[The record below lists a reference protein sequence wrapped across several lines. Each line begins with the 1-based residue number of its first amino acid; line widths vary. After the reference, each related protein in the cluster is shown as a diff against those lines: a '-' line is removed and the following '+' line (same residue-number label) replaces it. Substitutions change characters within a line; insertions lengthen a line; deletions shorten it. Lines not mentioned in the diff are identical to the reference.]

1 MQKSVVYGP
10 FYVRKNVS
18 LYVNYVQINVS
29 IHTNYVQINVVKH
42 HFHVQKNVNTIMERL
57 VLQQFKEWKER
68 KDRKPLIVNGARQ
81 VGKTWA
87 LREFAKREYAK
98 EAYIICRKNEL
109 VEQVFKQDF
118 NVERILLSLSAIIH
132 VDITPGDTLI
142 ILDEVQEIPEAIEA
156 LKYFCENAPE
166 YHIAVAGSLLGIS
179 LHHNVSYP
187 VGKVNEIDMYP
198 MSYGE
203 FLLAKGEKQCYKLLE
218 EKNFEITNLLH
229 EKYVDLLRQYYYVGG
244 MPEAVKSYVEN
255 RLLNQVRTIQKEIL
269 KGYERDFSKHSP
281 KEQIERI
288 KMVWKSI
295 PSQLF
300 KDNKKFIYGALRQG
314 ARAKDF
320 EIAIEWLVDSGLLY
334 KVSRCTKPA
343 LPLDIYEDFSVFK
356 LYLLDIGLLGAMV
369 NVDPAQILINNQ
381 IFSEYKGGMTEEY
394 VLQEMKSRNISP
406 IYYHKTDDS
415 RLELDFVIQYNGKLL
430 PIEVKA
436 EGNVR
441 ANSLMS
447 LLKANPDLQAVRL
460 SMLPYKQQEQ
470 LFCVP
475 LYVI

>member
-1 MQKSVVYGP
+1 MH
-10 FYVRKNVS
+10 KNV
-18 LYVNYVQINVS
+18 YNG
-29 IHTNYVQINVVKH
+29 
-42 HFHVQKNVNTIMERL
+42 HFYVQKNVNSTMERL
-57 VLQQFKEWKER
+57 VLQQLKEWKER

-179 LHHNVSYP
+179 LHHDVSYP

-203 FLLAKGEKQCYKLLE
+203 FLLAKGEKQCYQLLE
-218 EKNFEITNLLH
+218 EHNFEITNLLH

-244 MPEAVKSYVEN
+244 MPEAVKKYVETGA
-255 RLLNQVRTIQKEIL
+255 LKEVRRIQKEIL

-334 KVSRCTKPA
+334 KVPRCTKPA

-415 RLELDFVIQYNGKLL
+415 RLELDFVIQYKGKLL
-430 PIEVKA
+430 PKEVKV

-441 ANSLMS
+441 ANSLMT
-447 LLKANPDLQAVRL
+447 LLKTNPDLQAVRF
-460 SMLPYKQQEQ
+460 SMLPYKKQEQ

>member
-1 MQKSVVYGP
+1 MQK
-10 FYVRKNVS
+10 NVF
-18 LYVNYVQINVS
+18 
-29 IHTNYVQINVVKH
+29 KH
-42 HFHVQKNVNTIMERL
+42 HFYVQENVSTIMERH
-57 VLQQFKEWKER
+57 VLQQLKEWKER

-244 MPEAVKSYVEN
+244 MPEAVKEYVESGA
-255 RLLNQVRTIQKEIL
+255 LKEVRRIQKEIL

-288 KMVWKSI
+288 KMVWRSI

>member
-1 MQKSVVYGP
+1 MQKSVEYWM
-10 FYVRKNVS
+10 
-18 LYVNYVQINVS
+18 L
-29 IHTNYVQINVVKH
+29 
-42 HFHVQKNVNTIMERL
+42 HVQKNVSLHINYVHKNVYNGHFYVQKNVNSTMERL
-57 VLQQFKEWKER
+57 VLQQLKEWKER

-118 NVERILLSLSAIIH
+118 NVDRILLSLSAIIH

-179 LHHNVSYP
+179 LHHDVSYP

-203 FLLAKGEKQCYKLLE
+203 FLLAKGEKQCYQLLE
-218 EKNFEITNLLH
+218 EHNFEITNLLH

-244 MPEAVKSYVEN
+244 MPEAVKKYVETGA
-255 RLLNQVRTIQKEIL
+255 LKEVRRIQKEIL

-334 KVSRCTKPA
+334 KVPRCTKPA

-415 RLELDFVIQYNGKLL
+415 RLELDFVIQYKGKLL

-441 ANSLMS
+441 ANSLMT
-447 LLKANPDLQAVRL
+447 LLKTNPDLQAVRF
-460 SMLPYKQQEQ
+460 SMLPYKKQEQ

>member
-1 MQKSVVYGP
+1 MQKSVEYWM
-10 FYVRKNVS
+10 
-18 LYVNYVQINVS
+18 L
-29 IHTNYVQINVVKH
+29 
-42 HFHVQKNVNTIMERL
+42 HVQKNVSLHINYVHKNVYNGHFYVQKNVNSTMERL
-57 VLQQFKEWKER
+57 VLQQLKEWKER

-118 NVERILLSLSAIIH
+118 NVDRILLSLSAIIH

-166 YHIAVAGSLLGIS
+166 YHIAVAGSLLGLS
-179 LHHNVSYP
+179 LHHDVSYP

-203 FLLAKGEKQCYKLLE
+203 FLLAKGEKQCYQLLE
-218 EKNFEITNLLH
+218 EHHFEITNLLH

-244 MPEAVKSYVEN
+244 MPEAVKRYVETGA
-255 RLLNQVRTIQKEIL
+255 LKEVRRIQKEIL

-334 KVSRCTKPA
+334 KVPRCTKPA

-415 RLELDFVIQYNGKLL
+415 RLELDFVIQYKGKLL

-441 ANSLMS
+441 ANSLMT
-447 LLKANPDLQAVRL
+447 LLKTNPDLQAVRF
-460 SMLPYKQQEQ
+460 SMLPYKKQEQ

>member
-1 MQKSVVYGP
+1 MQKNVLNDH
-10 FYVRKNVS
+10 FYVQKNVS
-18 LYVNYVQINVS
+18 LL
-29 IHTNYVQINVVKH
+29 TN
-42 HFHVQKNVNTIMERL
+42 HVQKNVSNIMERL
-57 VLQQFKEWKER
+57 VLQQLKEWKER

-132 VDITPGDTLI
+132 VDITPEDTLI

-179 LHHNVSYP
+179 LHHDVSYP
-187 VGKVNEIDMYP
+187 VGKVNEIDIYP

-203 FLLAKGEKQCYKLLE
+203 FLLAKGEKQCYQLLE
-218 EKNFEITNLLH
+218 EQNFEITNLLH
-229 EKYVDLLRQYYYVGG
+229 EKYIDLLRQYYYVGG
-244 MPEAVKSYVEN
+244 MPEAVKKYVESGA
-255 RLLNQVRTIQKEIL
+255 LKEVRRIQKEIL

-334 KVSRCTKPA
+334 KVPRCTKPA
-343 LPLDIYEDFSVFK
+343 LPLDIYEDFSIFK

-369 NVDPAQILINNQ
+369 NVDPAQILVNNG
-381 IFSEYKGGMTEEY
+381 S
-394 VLQEMKSRNISP
+394 VN
-406 IYYHKTDDS
+406 
-415 RLELDFVIQYNGKLL
+415 
-430 PIEVKA
+430 
-436 EGNVR
+436 
-441 ANSLMS
+441 
-447 LLKANPDLQAVRL
+447 
-460 SMLPYKQQEQ
+460 
-470 LFCVP
+470 
-475 LYVI
+475 

>member
-1 MQKSVVYGP
+1 MQKSVEYWML
-10 FYVRKNVS
+10 YVQKNVS
-18 LYVNYVQINVS
+18 LHIN
-29 IHTNYVQINVVKH
+29 
-42 HFHVQKNVNTIMERL
+42 HVQKNVYNGHFYVQKNVNITMERL
-57 VLQQFKEWKER
+57 VLQQLKEWKER

-179 LHHNVSYP
+179 LHHDVSYP

-203 FLLAKGEKQCYKLLE
+203 FLLAKGEKQCYQLLE
-218 EKNFEITNLLH
+218 EHNFEITNLLH

-244 MPEAVKSYVEN
+244 MPEAVKKYVETGA
-255 RLLNQVRTIQKEIL
+255 LKEVRRIQKEIL

-281 KEQIERI
+281 KEHIERI

-334 KVSRCTKPA
+334 KVPRCTKPA

-406 IYYHKTDDS
+406 IYYHKTDNS
-415 RLELDFVIQYNGKLL
+415 RLELDFVIQYKGKLL

-441 ANSLMS
+441 ANSLMT
-447 LLKANPDLQAVRL
+447 LLKTNPDLQAVRF
-460 SMLPYKQQEQ
+460 SMLPYKKQEQ

>member
-1 MQKSVVYGP
+1 MQKSVEYWM
-10 FYVRKNVS
+10 
-18 LYVNYVQINVS
+18 L
-29 IHTNYVQINVVKH
+29 
-42 HFHVQKNVNTIMERL
+42 HVQKNVSLHINYVHKNVYNGHFYVQKNVNSTMERL
-57 VLQQFKEWKER
+57 VLQQLKEWKER

-118 NVERILLSLSAIIH
+118 NVDRILLSLSAIIH

-166 YHIAVAGSLLGIS
+166 YHIAVAGSLLGLS
-179 LHHNVSYP
+179 LHHDVSYP

-203 FLLAKGEKQCYKLLE
+203 FLLAKGEKQCYQLLE
-218 EKNFEITNLLH
+218 EHHFEITNLLH

-244 MPEAVKSYVEN
+244 MPEAVKKYVETGA
-255 RLLNQVRTIQKEIL
+255 LKEVRRIQKEIL

-334 KVSRCTKPA
+334 KVPRCTKPA

-415 RLELDFVIQYNGKLL
+415 RLELDFVIQYKGKLL

-441 ANSLMS
+441 ANSLMT
-447 LLKANPDLQAVRL
+447 LLKTNPDLQAVRF
-460 SMLPYKQQEQ
+460 SMLPYKKQEQ

>member
-1 MQKSVVYGP
+1 MQKNVLNDH
-10 FYVRKNVS
+10 FYVQKNVS
-18 LYVNYVQINVS
+18 LL
-29 IHTNYVQINVVKH
+29 TN
-42 HFHVQKNVNTIMERL
+42 HVQKNVSNIMERL
-57 VLQQFKEWKER
+57 VLQRLKEWKER

-87 LREFAKREYAK
+87 LREFAKREYTK

-179 LHHNVSYP
+179 LHHDVSYP

-203 FLLAKGEKQCYKLLE
+203 FLLAKGEKQCYQLLE
-218 EKNFEITNLLH
+218 EQNFEITNLLH

-244 MPEAVKSYVEN
+244 MPEAVKKYVESGA
-255 RLLNQVRTIQKEIL
+255 LKEVRRIQKEIL

-334 KVSRCTKPA
+334 KVPRCTKPA

-381 IFSEYKGGMTEEY
+381 IFSEFKGGMTEEY

-415 RLELDFVIQYNGKLL
+415 RLELDFVIQYKGKLL

-441 ANSLMS
+441 ANSLMT
-447 LLKANPDLQAVRL
+447 LLKANPDLHAVRF
-460 SMLPYKQQEQ
+460 SMLPYKKQEQ

-475 LYVI
+475 LYVV

>member
-1 MQKSVVYGP
+1 MQKSVEYWML
-10 FYVRKNVS
+10 YVQKNVS
-18 LYVNYVQINVS
+18 LHINYVHKNVY
-29 IHTNYVQINVVKH
+29 NG
-42 HFHVQKNVNTIMERL
+42 HFYVQKNVNSTMERL
-57 VLQQFKEWKER
+57 VLQQLKEWKER

-118 NVERILLSLSAIIH
+118 NVDRILLSLSAIIH

-179 LHHNVSYP
+179 LHHDISYP

-203 FLLAKGEKQCYKLLE
+203 FLLAKGEKQCYQLLE
-218 EKNFEITNLLH
+218 EHNFEITNLLH

-244 MPEAVKSYVEN
+244 MPEAVKKYVETGA
-255 RLLNQVRTIQKEIL
+255 LKEVRRIQKEIL

-320 EIAIEWLVDSGLLY
+320 EIAIEWLIDSGLLY
-334 KVSRCTKPA
+334 KVQRCTKPA

-415 RLELDFVIQYNGKLL
+415 RLELDFVIQYKGKLL
-430 PIEVKA
+430 PIEVKV

-441 ANSLMS
+441 ANSLMT
-447 LLKANPDLQAVRL
+447 LLKTNPDLQAVRF
-460 SMLPYKQQEQ
+460 SMLPYKKQEQ

>member
-1 MQKSVVYGP
+1 MQE
-10 FYVRKNVS
+10 NVS
-18 LYVNYVQINVS
+18 
-29 IHTNYVQINVVKH
+29 
-42 HFHVQKNVNTIMERL
+42 TIMERH
-57 VLQQFKEWKER
+57 VLQQLKEWKER

-98 EAYIICRKNEL
+98 EAYIICRKNKL

-229 EKYVDLLRQYYYVGG
+229 EKYIDLLRQYYYVGG
-244 MPEAVKSYVEN
+244 MPEAVKEYVESGA
-255 RLLNQVRTIQKEIL
+255 LKEVRRIQKEIL

-288 KMVWKSI
+288 KMVWRSI

>member
-1 MQKSVVYGP
+1 MQKSVEYWML
-10 FYVRKNVS
+10 YMQKNVS
-18 LYVNYVQINVS
+18 LHINY
-29 IHTNYVQINVVKH
+29 
-42 HFHVQKNVNTIMERL
+42 VQKNVFNGHFYVQKNVDSTMERL
-57 VLQQFKEWKER
+57 VLQQLKEWKER

-118 NVERILLSLSAIIH
+118 NVDRILLSLSAIIH

-179 LHHNVSYP
+179 LHHDVSYP

-203 FLLAKGEKQCYKLLE
+203 FLLAKGEKQCYQLLE
-218 EKNFEITNLLH
+218 EHNFEITNLLH

-244 MPEAVKSYVEN
+244 MPEAVKKYVETGA
-255 RLLNQVRTIQKEIL
+255 LKEVRRIQKEIL

-334 KVSRCTKPA
+334 KVPRCTKPA

-415 RLELDFVIQYNGKLL
+415 RLELDFVIQYKGKLL
-430 PIEVKA
+430 PIEVIA

-441 ANSLMS
+441 ANSLMT
-447 LLKANPDLQAVRL
+447 LLKTNPDLQAVRF
-460 SMLPYKQQEQ
+460 SMLPYKKQEQ

>member
-1 MQKSVVYGP
+1 MQKSVEYWML
-10 FYVRKNVS
+10 YVQKNVS
-18 LYVNYVQINVS
+18 LHINYVQKNVF
-29 IHTNYVQINVVKH
+29 NG
-42 HFHVQKNVNTIMERL
+42 HFYVQKNVNSTMERL
-57 VLQQFKEWKER
+57 VLQQLKEWKER

-179 LHHNVSYP
+179 LHHDVSYP

-203 FLLAKGEKQCYKLLE
+203 FLLAKGEKQCYQLLE
-218 EKNFEITNLLH
+218 EHNFEITNLLH

-244 MPEAVKSYVEN
+244 MPEAVKKYVET
-255 RLLNQVRTIQKEIL
+255 RALKEVRRIQKEIL

-334 KVSRCTKPA
+334 KVPRCTKPA

-415 RLELDFVIQYNGKLL
+415 RLELDFVIQYKGKLL

-441 ANSLMS
+441 ANSLMT
-447 LLKANPDLQAVRL
+447 LLKTNPDLQAVRF
-460 SMLPYKQQEQ
+460 SMLPYKKQEQ